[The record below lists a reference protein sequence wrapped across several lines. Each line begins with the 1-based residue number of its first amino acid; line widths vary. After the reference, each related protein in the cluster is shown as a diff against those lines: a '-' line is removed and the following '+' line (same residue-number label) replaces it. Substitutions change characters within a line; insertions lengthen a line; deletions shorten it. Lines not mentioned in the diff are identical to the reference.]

1 MEVDYP
7 PFPNLLQLATL
18 SFTRRL
24 LMRTD
29 PWTVY
34 WQGDHLESCIAS
46 ISQQDAKQIA
56 LLWEELASQLSD
68 ASRV

>member
-1 MEVDYP
+1 
-7 PFPNLLQLATL
+7 
-18 SFTRRL
+18 
-24 LMRTD
+24 MRTD